1 MRRYLKTAVVV
12 LAFALLATACAS
24 DDVPFGDE
32 TARSDSS
39 GETGSGGTATGNEP
53 ARRARLQAFGA
64 CDEFL
69 NHMKAEAVER
79 VGPYGLEGIFGG
91 GGRFFGPEVDFAMED
106 EAMEESAFDSADAVT
121 STSADA
127 AGSLAAPQAA
137 LNEGEDFSGTN
148 NQVLGVDEPDIVK
161 TDGNRIITVTE
172 NVIRVFSIDGADATQ
187 IGEITLDVYPRELL
201 LDGDRLLVMS
211 DHYGGP
217 VMMPVDAV
225 SSDAEASFAS
235 DIIDPG
241 YSGPATVVSQIDI
254 SGSPTVLSNLRLEGR
269 YVSARKIGGVARL
282 VVTAP
287 PPELSFI
294 YPQGQGSEEI
304 AAETNQRIIEESQLS
319 DWLAEYSLTGPDGS
333 VISSGAIAPC
343 ERIYRPSQFSGF
355 GVLAVLT
362 VDMQGE
368 LTPGSGTAVVT
379 DGQTVYA
386 SNESLYVATNIWP
399 NFPIQPFNPA
409 ASSVDD
415 ETEAF
420 EESYTTALHRFDIT
434 DPTIANYV
442 ASGEA
447 GGSMLSQ
454 FSMHEYDGRLH
465 VATTQ
470 GSPWGFNDN
479 SESFITVLE
488 PQGQDLVEVGK
499 VGDMGRGER
508 IFAVRFIGS
517 TAYVVTFRQVDPLY
531 VVDLTDP
538 TAPRVTGELKI
549 PGFSSYLHPVGEGL
563 LLGVGQDAT
572 DEGRSLGAKVSL
584 FDVTDPTNPIE
595 RSTWTAPDGFSDVE
609 WDHRA
614 FLWWDNQDL
623 AVMPL
628 NDWRNNWSG
637 AIALRVTADGIT
649 EIGRIDHARDETGEV
664 AFSECRPVEIDDDR
678 NWFGPDSVIE
688 VCSPDDEY
696 FWPDHYCEENTGGPE
711 FMSEVDYMLDELGVD
726 LELAPDERVQICWPD
741 GSNFPPS
748 IMRTL
753 VIGDSLWSMS
763 WEHLQSNALATLE
776 RTDREPISQNR

>member
-1 MRRYLKTAVVV
+1 MRRYLKTAVVI
-12 LAFALLATACAS
+12 LALALLAASCAS
-24 DDVPFGDE
+24 DDASFGDE
-32 TARSDSS
+32 SAGLESPIDSS
-39 GETGSGGTATGNEP
+39 GDLSSDGTSSDGTATGNEP

-69 NHMKAEAVER
+69 SHMKAQAIER
-79 VGPYGLEGIFGG
+79 VGPYGLEGAFNG
-91 GGRFFGPEVDFAMED
+91 GGRFFAGDVAEAATDDAMID
-106 EAMEESAFDSADAVT
+106 EADFVTTSGSSAESSGA
-121 STSADA
+121 
-127 AGSLAAPQAA
+127 SLAAPQA

-161 TDGNRIITVTE
+161 TDGNRIITVTD
-172 NVIRVFSIDGADATQ
+172 NVIRVFAVDGADATQ
-187 IGEITLDVYPRELL
+187 TGEITLEVYPRELL

-217 VMMPVDAV
+217 VMMPVDIA
-225 SSDAEASFAS
+225 SSDAEESFAS

-241 YSGPATVVSQIDI
+241 FFGPTTVVSQIDI
-254 SGSPTVLSNLRLEGR
+254 SGSPTVLANLRLEGN

-282 VVTAP
+282 VVSAP
-287 PPELSFI
+287 PPQLSFI
-294 YPQGQGSEEI
+294 YPQGQGSEDI
-304 AAETNQRIIEESQLS
+304 ATETNQRIVEESQLS
-319 DWLAEYSLTGPDGS
+319 DWLAEYTLTGPDGS
-333 VISSGAIAPC
+333 ATSSGAIAPC
-343 ERIYRPSQFSGF
+343 ERIYRPSEFSGF

-399 NFPIQPFNPA
+399 TFPIQPFNPA
-409 ASSVDD
+409 AATVDG
-415 ETEAF
+415 ETEEF
-420 EESYTTALHRFDIT
+420 EENYTTALHRFDIT

-442 ASGEA
+442 ASGVA
-447 GGSMLSQ
+447 SGSMLSQ

-470 GSPWGFNDN
+470 GSPWGFSDD

-499 VGDMGRGER
+499 VGDMGKGER

-549 PGFSSYLHPVGEGL
+549 PGFSSYLHPVGDGL

-609 WDHRA
+609 WGPPCLLVVGQSGPGRHASQR
-614 FLWWDNQDL
+614 L
-623 AVMPL
+623 A
-628 NDWRNNWSG
+628 
-637 AIALRVTADGIT
+637 
-649 EIGRIDHARDETGEV
+649 
-664 AFSECRPVEIDDDR
+664 
-678 NWFGPDSVIE
+678 
-688 VCSPDDEY
+688 
-696 FWPDHYCEENTGGPE
+696 
-711 FMSEVDYMLDELGVD
+711 
-726 LELAPDERVQICWPD
+726 
-741 GSNFPPS
+741 
-748 IMRTL
+748 
-753 VIGDSLWSMS
+753 
-763 WEHLQSNALATLE
+763 
-776 RTDREPISQNR
+776 